1 MCVVCLINILEGHFA
16 HLGYDYPNMKIN
28 KIAKVHK
35 IVIWHQLFGPP
46 NKIYYKKIMDSTK
59 NPMVITDSMEL
70 IQDDNQNMSPRKKEK
85 IIKV

>member
-1 MCVVCLINILEGHFA
+1 
-16 HLGYDYPNMKIN
+16 
-28 KIAKVHK
+28 
-35 IVIWHQLFGPP
+35 
-46 NKIYYKKIMDSTK
+46 MDSTK